1 MLKGVGQICVGES
14 GDALHDAMDEPSF
27 KFLFESMEDNVLDRV
42 EALGATAAD
51 IFTMAFG
58 SLVACRF
65 DREKVRRRKVT

>member
-1 MLKGVGQICVGES
+1 M
-14 GDALHDAMDEPSF
+14 DAPSF
-27 KFLFESMEDNVLDRV
+27 KFFFESMEDNVFDRV

-51 IFTMAFG
+51 IFTMTFG